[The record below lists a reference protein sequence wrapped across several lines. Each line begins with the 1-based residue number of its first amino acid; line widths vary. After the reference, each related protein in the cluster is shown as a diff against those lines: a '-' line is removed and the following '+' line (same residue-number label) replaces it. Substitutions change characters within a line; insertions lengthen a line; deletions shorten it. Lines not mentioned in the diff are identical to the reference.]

1 MIKDVE
7 GDTTQV
13 DMLKLKELFT
23 ELKELFELEEN
34 LISER
39 LIEDPLD
46 TFQQYIQ
53 EVISFSM
60 NVSSNESY
68 GEFKKD
74 IITFSESLKSLYNHI
89 KKRTDKGYIIRV
101 YPLYRLNNVLKE
113 YERLITQGKELGLN
127 LPPLSDKLITRL
139 VPVR

>member
-74 IITFSESLKSLYNHI
+74 IITF
-89 KKRTDKGYIIRV
+89 
-101 YPLYRLNNVLKE
+101 
-113 YERLITQGKELGLN
+113 
-127 LPPLSDKLITRL
+127 ITRTKEK
-139 VPVR
+139 RNQTS